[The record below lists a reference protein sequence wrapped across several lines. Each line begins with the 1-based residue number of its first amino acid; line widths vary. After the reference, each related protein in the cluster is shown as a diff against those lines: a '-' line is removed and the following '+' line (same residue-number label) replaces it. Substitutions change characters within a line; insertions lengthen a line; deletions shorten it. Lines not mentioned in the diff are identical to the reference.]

1 VAVKLRL
8 ERNPTG
14 LTCTIGELFVNGL
27 SFCFVLED
35 PIREKPGQPVSK
47 WKVPGDTAIPAG
59 TYKVEITYSPRFK
72 CDLPLLIGVPGF
84 EGVRIHAG
92 NTDADTEGCLL
103 VGIWRGGEFIHES
116 RKTLEA
122 LMDVLEAGSQDGQP
136 ITIEIANPEE
146 E

>member
-1 VAVKLRL
+1 MKLRL
-8 ERNPTG
+8 ERNPSGKTA
-14 LTCTIGELFVNGL
+14 TIGELFVNGV

-35 PIREKPGQPVSK
+35 VIREKAGVPVSK

-59 TYKVEITYSPRFK
+59 TYKVEITYSPRFR
-72 CDLPLLIGVPGF
+72 CDLPLLLAVPGF

-92 NTDADTEGCLL
+92 NGPEDTEGCLL
-103 VGIWRGGEFIHES
+103 VGVWRGGERVYES

-136 ITIEIANPEE
+136 ITLEVVNPTEDP
-146 E
+146 